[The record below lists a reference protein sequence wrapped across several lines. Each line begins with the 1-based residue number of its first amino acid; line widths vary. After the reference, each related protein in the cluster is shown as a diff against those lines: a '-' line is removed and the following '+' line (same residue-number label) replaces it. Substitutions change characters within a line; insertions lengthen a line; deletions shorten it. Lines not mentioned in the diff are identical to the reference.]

1 MNYIVI
7 KEFLDRF
14 DNLRH
19 CKVGESHIPP
29 NDERADQLVEKGYIE
44 PVDGNDTSDDG
55 QLINLGG
62 GYYELPNGEKVRGKD
77 KALKALEALEALE
90 ALKIDGDDIGKQ
102 ADES

>member
-1 MNYIVI
+1 MNYVVI

-19 CKVGESHIPP
+19 CKVGETHIPP
-29 NDERADQLVEKGYIE
+29 NDERAEQLVEKGYIE
-44 PVDGNDTSDDG
+44 FVDSDNTSDG

-77 KALKALEALEALE
+77 KAVKALEALET
-90 ALKIDGDDIGKQ
+90 DGDVDGEQ
-102 ADES
+102 TNES